1 MSKYIA
7 TIAKT
12 NEIMSRFS
20 IFTKKKYGQ
29 NFIIEPKIVE
39 NIARLAVKDP
49 NTLTLEIGPGIGA
62 LTEQLAILSKQVIAF
77 EIDNSLIEVLDYS
90 LQDYNNVEI
99 VNIDFLKLDFNEFMK
114 DKTGYNQV
122 VLAAN
127 LPYYITTPILFKVFE
142 SNVKLDLI
150 SVMVQKEVADRFSA
164 KINTKDYNALS
175 VIVQYLY
182 DVKVVMNVPKT
193 VFNPKPN
200 VESSVVQFS
209 KKEKEILVNNEND
222 FFELVKACFK
232 QRRKTL
238 YNNLRDYYKDSN
250 YVIELLEKTNY
261 KQNRRAQELSLEDF
275 IKIYEATL

>member
-39 NIARLAVKDP
+39 NIAKLAIKDP

>member
-39 NIARLAVKDP
+39 NIAKLAIKDP

-62 LTEQLAILSKQVIAF
+62 LTEQLAILSKHVIAF

>member
-39 NIARLAVKDP
+39 NIARLAIKDP